1 MVRVMLSIFAGYC
14 FVIAVVYLLQGRLI
28 YYPNVPGREISAT
41 PSDLRMDYE
50 DVNIEASDGVSLHGW
65 FIRGFSDRVLLF
77 FHGNAGNISH
87 RLESIRQ
94 FRSLGLSVLII
105 DYRGYGQSDGRASE
119 RGLYL
124 DGDAAWRYLV
134 DTRGIAPSNI
144 VVFGRSLGGSVAAM
158 IAARYNPAGLIV
170 ESSFTSIRDFG
181 AEIYPWLPVRWMAR
195 FDHPTRDFVAEA
207 DCPILIVHSR
217 SDEIVP
223 FHHGEAIFESAGSP
237 RYLVTL
243 FGSHNNAFL
252 EDSETYLQGVGA
264 FLATLP
270 STAEAVSR

>member
-1 MVRVMLSIFAGYC
+1 MVRVMLSILAGYL
-14 FVIAVVYLLQGRLI
+14 FVIAVVYLLQGRFI
-28 YYPNVPGREISAT
+28 YYPNVPERELSGT

-50 DVNIEASDGVSLHGW
+50 DVTIETSDGVSLHGW
-65 FIRGFSDRVLLF
+65 FIRGFSDQVLLF

-105 DYRGYGQSDGRASE
+105 DYRGYGQSDGRTNE

-134 DTRGIAPSNI
+134 DTRGYSPSNI

-158 IAARYNPAGLIV
+158 IASRYSPAGLII
-170 ESSFTSIRDFG
+170 ESSFTSIRDI
-181 AEIYPWLPVRWMAR
+181 ASEIYPWLPVRWMAR
-195 FDHPTRDFVAEA
+195 YDHPTRDLVSEVT
-207 DCPILIVHSR
+207 CPVLVVHSR
-217 SDEIVP
+217 NDEIVP
-223 FHHGEAIFESAGSP
+223 FHHGEGIFESAGSQ
-237 RYLVTL
+237 RSFLSL
-243 FGSHNNAFL
+243 FGSHNTAFL
-252 EDSETYLQGVGA
+252 EDSDTYLQGVGT

-270 STAEAVSR
+270 DNENSD